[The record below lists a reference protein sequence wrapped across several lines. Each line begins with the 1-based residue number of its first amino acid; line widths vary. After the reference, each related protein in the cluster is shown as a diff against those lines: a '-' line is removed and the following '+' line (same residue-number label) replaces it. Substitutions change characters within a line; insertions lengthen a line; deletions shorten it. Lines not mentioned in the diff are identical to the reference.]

1 MLCTL
6 LLLAQEPA
14 RKPTLTGTIERLPAF
29 ESKTLGN
36 RRDILVYLP
45 PNYAKDA
52 KRRYPVAYF
61 HDGQNVFDGA
71 TSFIPNQEWR
81 ADETAQAM
89 IEAGLIEPII
99 MVAVPNMGAE
109 RANEYLPT
117 RFKMR
122 DSEIGGKAD
131 DYGKF
136 LAEELKPVID
146 RKFRTQAGRSALIG
160 ASLGGIVSLH
170 LGLTR
175 PKTFSLLGVMSPS
188 VWVDDRVMLRK
199 IAGLPKRPN
208 VKLWVDMGGSEGP
221 SALDDARKLRDA
233 LADKG
238 WKQGRDLLY
247 FEEANAEHN
256 EAAWARRLPLVLHFF
271 FGKPQ

>member
-6 LLLAQEPA
+6 LLLAQEPS
-14 RKPTLTGTIERLPAF
+14 RKPTLTGNIERMPAF

-36 RRDILVYLP
+36 RRDILIYLP
-45 PNYAKDA
+45 PGYGNDT

-99 MVAVPNMGAE
+99 MIAIPNMGAE
-109 RANEYLPT
+109 RSNEYLPT

-122 DSEIGGKAD
+122 DTEIGGKAD

-136 LAEELKPVID
+136 LADELKPEID
-146 RKFRTQAGRSALIG
+146 RKFRTQASRSALIG

-175 PKTFSLLGVMSPS
+175 PNTFGMLGVMSPS
-188 VWVDDRVMLRK
+188 VWVDDRIMLKK
-199 IAGLPKRPN
+199 ISALPNRPN
-208 VKLWVDMGGSEGP
+208 LKVWVDMGGSEGP
-221 SALDDARKLRDA
+221 NALDDARKLRDA
-233 LADKG
+233 LAAKG
-238 WKQGRDLLY
+238 WSQGRDLLY
-247 FEEANAEHN
+247 FEEHNAEHN
-256 EAAWARRLPLVLHFF
+256 EAAWARRLPLVLRFF
-271 FGKPQ
+271 FGKAK